1 MPAPDF
7 AESYVAFLDIL
18 GFSEIVNR
26 AVNNSAANDLARLY
40 KCHQMAAGLIA
51 GDPKFNVVQ
60 FSDSVVISRPYDKNH
75 FTSFV
80 KVVAD
85 YQRLLLLEGF
95 LCRGGLSRGGHF
107 SNGSFMMSAGLVDA
121 YNLEKDRA
129 RYPRVVISEELL
141 NLLGGGVS
149 AKARL
154 LAEDDGVTFVDF
166 LKGGTSQKRR
176 QLASAAERCVLGCR
190 EHPNSS
196 VKEKGVWLASYAD
209 KSFGTLLSA
218 QRFASPDWSRY
229 PN

>member
-7 AESYVAFLDIL
+7 SESYVAFLDIL

-26 AVNNSAANDLARLY
+26 AVSDAGANDLTRLY
-40 KCHQMAAGLIA
+40 KCHQMAAGLVA
-51 GDPKFNVVQ
+51 GDPRFNIVQ
-60 FSDSVVISRPYDKNH
+60 FSDSIVISRPFDKN
-75 FTSFV
+75 FFASFV

-85 YQRLLLLEGF
+85 YQRLLLREGF

-121 YNLEKDRA
+121 YKLEKDRA

-141 NLLGGGVS
+141 KLLGGKVAIK
-149 AKARL
+149 AKL

-166 LKGGTSQKRR
+166 LQGGGQRDR
-176 QLASAAERCVLGCR
+176 NRLASAVELCVIGCR
-190 EHPNSS
+190 EHSSSS

-209 KSFGTLLSA
+209 KSFATSLSA
-218 QRFASPDWSRY
+218 ERFSLPDWSKY
-229 PN
+229 SN